1 MGCFDSPVQAFMSV
15 SGPRFP
21 GREQGADGPGL
32 LPHCDHSEV
41 GDFAPLRRYRGQAIK
56 PFRSLDLLDVDFL
69 SVRVVPSVTNH
80 VALIIT
86 GKTWRFR
93 GHP

>member
-1 MGCFDSPVQAFMSV
+1 VVLDFLE
-15 SGPRFP
+15 PRFW
-21 GREQGADGPGL
+21 AASKVLTVPGL